1 MSGILAKVRQD
12 IAWGQQPASAVQDG
26 TGSLT
31 TGMLGGFSAASD
43 IAACLLPLLTAL
55 GWRGNPRD
63 VAEALPH
70 FADTLDLTAL
80 RNVMVTLNY
89 SSRPFRGV
97 VAELEPRLL
106 PCLFV
111 PDHGAAMVVLT
122 MGPNGLTVFNGETA
136 AILAIG
142 WPQTRGTAYFFTL
155 MEREA
160 KGAAAAPPREGWFGS
175 VIGRFRILGW
185 QIFGITFLLNVL
197 ALAVPIFTM
206 AVYDNVVVTGSG
218 ITLVQFVIGVVLALG
233 ADMLLRGIRARIL
246 AHVGARLEIVVGT
259 AIFQRLM
266 YLAPVYT
273 ERATIGAQ
281 VARIRDFES
290 VREFFTG
297 PLAMVFV
304 EVPFALFYVIVI
316 GLMGGMLAVVPL
328 VALVVFVIAGVIV
341 LPIIRSSVS
350 EASKAGSRR
359 QEFLVETLSK
369 MQALKYCGVEAMW
382 LQRYRELSAKAAMA
396 NFHTAEVS
404 SLVATIGHVLT
415 VAAGIATL
423 TLGVFL
429 IFGGTLT
436 VGALISVM
444 MLVWRVLAP
453 LQTGFVSWTRF
464 EAVRSSIRQIDSLMV
479 IRPERDTNSAV
490 QPVKRFRGRVSFSRV
505 SLRYGAE
512 ADPALVGVTFQAEP
526 GEVVAVVGPNGSGK
540 STVVKLIAGLYPP
553 QAGSVRIDNLDIRQI
568 DPIQL
573 RLAVG
578 YVPQTTNLF
587 FGTIAQ
593 NLRLA
598 NPIATDEELHWA
610 MEQTGAL
617 NEVLALP
624 RGFDTRIGDGRSEQL
639 STSLIQCLGLARA
652 YIKRAPV
659 MLFDEPVNGLDFEGD
674 RTFMRAVEAMRGHAT
689 VFIVTHRPSH
699 LKIADRIL
707 VFESGYLRMG
717 GPAAEVIA
725 NLPPDLF

>member
-1 MSGILAKVRQD
+1 MSTGLDRRRQSF
-12 IAWGQQPASAVQDG
+12 AWGKPSLDMFQG
-26 TGSLT
+26 GGSLT
-31 TGMLGGFSAASD
+31 TGMLGGFTAASD

-55 GWRGNPRD
+55 GWHGNPRD

-89 SSRPFRGV
+89 TSRPFEVRL
-97 VAELEPRLL
+97 AEIDPRLL
-106 PCLFV
+106 PCLFI
-111 PDHGAAMVVLT
+111 PEHGSAMVVLR
-122 MGPNGLTVFNGETA
+122 MGPAGLTVFNGETA
-136 AILAIG
+136 AIIELA
-142 WPQTRGTAYFFTL
+142 WPATKGTAYFFS
-155 MEREA
+155 MIEQEPKNA
-160 KGAAAAPPREGWFGS
+160 VAAPPRDGWFRG
-175 VIGRFRILGW
+175 VIGRFHILGW
-185 QIFGITFLLNVL
+185 QILGITFLLNVL

-206 AVYDNVVVTGSG
+206 AVYDNIVATGSVM
-218 ITLVQFVIGVVLALG
+218 TLVQFVIGVGVALG
-233 ADMLLRGIRARIL
+233 ADVVLRGIRARIL

-259 AIFQRLM
+259 AIFQRLL

-290 VREFFTG
+290 VRDFFTG

-304 EVPFALFYVIVI
+304 EVPFAIFYVIVI
-316 GLMGGMLAVVPL
+316 GLLGGVLAIIPL
-328 VALVVFVIAGVIV
+328 VALVVFVAVGAVVTPIV
-341 LPIIRSSVS
+341 KNSVAS
-350 EASKAGSRR
+350 ASKAGSKR

-382 LQRYRELSAKAAMA
+382 LQRYRELSAKSAMA
-396 NFHTAEVS
+396 NFHTAELS
-404 SLVATIGHVLT
+404 TLISTVAHMLT
-415 VAAGIATL
+415 VASGIATM
-423 TLGVFL
+423 TVGVFL

-436 VGALISVM
+436 VGALISTM
-444 MLVWRVLAP
+444 MLVWRVLTP

-464 EAVRSSIRQIDSLMV
+464 ESVRSSIRQIDSLMT
-479 IRPERDTNSAV
+479 IRPEREANSAV
-490 QPVKRFRGRVSFSRV
+490 QPVKLFKGRVNFSRV
-505 SLRYGAE
+505 SLRYSNE
-512 ADPALVGVTFQAEP
+512 ADPALVGVTFQSEP

-540 STVVKLIAGLYPP
+540 STILKLIAGLYPP

-587 FGTIAQ
+587 HGTIAQ

-598 NPIATDEELHWA
+598 NPIATDDELHWA

-617 NEVLALP
+617 GEVLALS

-652 YIKRAPV
+652 YVKRAPI

-674 RTFMRAVEAMRGHAT
+674 KTFMRTVGQMRGHAS

-707 VFESGYLRMG
+707 VFEGGYLRMG
-717 GPAAEVIA
+717 GPAAEVMA